1 MTMPCENMD
10 GTPASIIIP
19 VFNRAGLT
27 LRCLESLAQH
37 TPEGLYEVIVVD
49 NGSTDTTPE
58 LLASLDG
65 DVRIITNAENVG
77 YTLACNQ
84 GAERAEGRYLVFLNN
99 DTEPQPGWLQALLA
113 AAEADPAVGAVGAR
127 LVYPDGRLQEAG
139 GLVFSD
145 GSGWNFGRG
154 DDPTRPAYGLPC
166 EVDYCSGACLLVRAD
181 RFRELG
187 GFDPRYA
194 PAYYEDTDLCFGLRS
209 IGAKVMYEPAAVV
222 VHHEGGTAGT
232 DLGSG
237 YKRFQTNNRDKFL
250 AKWADALATQ
260 DPPPTATG
268 RAPGTADRG
277 ARGLAAPVP
286 AASVTAAGPGLR
298 VLVVDP
304 FLPLHDRNSGSKRL
318 FELLKQ
324 LRAQGHEV
332 TYLARSGVGAE
343 IYAPQVEAL
352 GITVHAGD
360 AERLVA
366 MGERPGRPPIDLDR
380 ILAEGRFDVAWL
392 SFFDVGEQY
401 LPILRER
408 SPGTKIVIDTVD
420 VHWLRE
426 HRQAELIGDPALF
439 RRALETKHRER
450 QIYRRADALVAIT
463 DADRTALAALA
474 PEVPAWIVPNVHAPQ
489 GAGPE
494 FPKRSGMLFVGNF
507 LHGPNVDA
515 VTWLIEDIMPKV
527 HGLGLTVVGGNPPQ
541 QLVERAGP
549 RVSFAGYVPD
559 MTPYLDAARVS
570 VAPLRYGAGM
580 KGKIGEAMAA
590 GLPVVTTPIGAEGM
604 GLVDG
609 MSALISSTA
618 EGFAAA
624 VTQLAGDRALWESL
638 ATNGRALV
646 GEHWTPAA
654 AGARV
659 REVLEALC
667 PAPGQVPAASSPA
680 LAGPKSS

>member
-1 MTMPCENMD
+1 M
-10 GTPASIIIP
+10 
-19 VFNRAGLT
+19 
-27 LRCLESLAQH
+27 
-37 TPEGLYEVIVVD
+37 
-49 NGSTDTTPE
+49 
-58 LLASLDG
+58 
-65 DVRIITNAENVG
+65 
-77 YTLACNQ
+77 
-84 GAERAEGRYLVFLNN
+84 
-99 DTEPQPGWLQALLA
+99 
-113 AAEADPAVGAVGAR
+113 
-127 LVYPDGRLQEAG
+127 
-139 GLVFSD
+139 
-145 GSGWNFGRG
+145 
-154 DDPTRPAYGLPC
+154 
-166 EVDYCSGACLLVRAD
+166 
-181 RFRELG
+181 
-187 GFDPRYA
+187 
-194 PAYYEDTDLCFGLRS
+194 
-209 IGAKVMYEPAAVV
+209 
-222 VHHEGGTAGT
+222 
-232 DLGSG
+232 
-237 YKRFQTNNRDKFL
+237 
-250 AKWADALATQ
+250 
-260 DPPPTATG
+260 
-268 RAPGTADRG
+268 
-277 ARGLAAPVP
+277 
-286 AASVTAAGPGLR
+286 
-298 VLVVDP
+298 LVVDP

-380 ILAEGRFDVAWL
+380 ILAEGRFDLAWL

-654 AGARV
+654 AGARM

-667 PAPGQVPAASSPA
+667 PASGQVPAASSPA